1 MSMVPGACDNLVGG
15 AVTQV
20 ADVPVWETAL
30 FDTRSR
36 ARGIFPLSAPSRVES
51 AMTPRKGTKFRRTVE
66 EVADLTVT
74 HRHAAGID
82 VHSAVHFVAVPTE
95 DVPSG
100 FINPERKLPAGVR
113 KFGANT
119 GDLEAIAAWLKD
131 CEVTTVAMESTG
143 VYWIPLYEL
152 LASQGFDVILADPRQ
167 TKHAPGRPKSDV
179 LDCQWIRRLHSY
191 GLLTASFRPAD
202 EIVVWRGFQR
212 QREMLIRY
220 AAQHVQHMQK
230 ALEEMNVKLTEV
242 VSDIVGQT
250 GMKIIKDMVRGERD
264 PLKLAK
270 HRHERC
276 KATEAEIASALYGNW
291 RKEHLFALKQGLQ
304 MYEFYQRQLRECDR
318 EIETCLQG
326 FADKS
331 GGASLPVRPPKQ
343 KPRRHEPKFGA
354 RALLFRMAGV
364 DLTVIEGISETTA
377 LVILSEIGTD
387 LSRFPSEKNFV
398 SWLGLCPQHRGSA
411 GKIFNRRV
419 RRGANRAA
427 RAMRMAAQ
435 GCHHAKNALGAF
447 YRRIQAR
454 CGGAKAVVATAR
466 KIAERVYRMLK
477 YGQEYVRQAE
487 QAYEEAYRLRT
498 VKAMARKAESLGYKL
513 VPATAE

>member
-1 MSMVPGACDNLVGG
+1 
-15 AVTQV
+15 
-20 ADVPVWETAL
+20 
-30 FDTRSR
+30 
-36 ARGIFPLSAPSRVES
+36 
-51 AMTPRKGTKFRRTVE
+51 MTPRQGKRFRTSDQVE
-66 EVADLTVT
+66 DLTVT
-74 HRHAAGID
+74 QRHAAGID
-82 VHSAVHFVAVPTE
+82 VHAAVHFVAVAPA
-95 DVPSG
+95 DVPPG
-100 FINPERKLPAGVR
+100 FVNPDAKLPAGVR
-113 KFGANT
+113 KFAAMT
-119 GDLEAIAAWLKD
+119 ADLEALAAWLKA
-131 CEVTTVAMESTG
+131 CGVTTVAMESTG

-152 LASQGFDVILADPRQ
+152 LASLGFAVILVDPRQ

-212 QREMLIRY
+212 QRDMLVRY
-220 AAQHVQHMQK
+220 AAQHVQHLQK

-250 GMKIIKDMVRGERD
+250 GMKIIKDIVRGERD
-264 PLKLAK
+264 PRKLAK
-270 HRHERC
+270 HRHEKC
-276 KATEAEIASALYGNW
+276 QATEAQIAAALYGNW
-291 RKEHLFALKQGLQ
+291 RKEHLFALKQALQ
-304 MYEFYQRQLRECDR
+304 MYEFYQRQLRACDQ
-318 EIETCLQG
+318 EIEVCLRG
-326 FADKS
+326 FADHS
-331 GGASLPVRPPKQ
+331 GGAALPPS
-343 KPRRHEPKFGA
+343 PRRRQPRGHAPRFGA

-364 DLTVIEGISETTA
+364 DLTGIEGISETTA

-387 LSRFPSEKNFV
+387 LSRFPREKNFV

-411 GKIFNRRV
+411 GKIFSRRV

-427 RAMRMAAQ
+427 RALRMAAQ

-466 KIAERVYRMLK
+466 KIAERVYRLLK

-487 QAYEEAYRLRT
+487 QACEEAYRQRT
-498 VKAMARKAESLGYKL
+498 LKAMARKAESLGYKL
-513 VPATAE
+513 VPATE

>member
-1 MSMVPGACDNLVGG
+1 
-15 AVTQV
+15 
-20 ADVPVWETAL
+20 
-30 FDTRSR
+30 
-36 ARGIFPLSAPSRVES
+36 
-51 AMTPRKGTKFRRTVE
+51 MTPRQGKAFRTSTQLE
-66 EVADLTVT
+66 DLTV
-74 HRHAAGID
+74 RQQHAAGID
-82 VHSAVHFVAVPTE
+82 VHAAVHFVAVTPA
-95 DVPSG
+95 DVPAG
-100 FINPERKLPAGVR
+100 FVNPDAKLPPGVR

-119 GDLEAIAAWLKD
+119 GDLEALAAWLKA
-131 CEVTTVAMESTG
+131 CGVTTVAMESTG

-152 LASQGFDVILADPRQ
+152 LASRGLDVILVDPRQ

-212 QREMLIRY
+212 QRDMLVRY
-220 AAQHVQHMQK
+220 AAQHVQHLQK

-250 GMKIIKDMVRGERD
+250 GLKIIKDIVRGVRD
-264 PLKLAK
+264 PLRLAK
-270 HRHERC
+270 HRHEKC
-276 KATEAEIASALYGNW
+276 QATEAEIAAALYGNW
-291 RKEHLFALKQGLQ
+291 RKEHLFALKQALE
-304 MYEFYQRQLRECDR
+304 MYEFYQRQLRACDQ
-318 EIETCLQG
+318 EIEACLRG
-326 FADKS
+326 FADRS
-331 GGASLPVRPPKQ
+331 GGAALPPS
-343 KPRRHEPKFGA
+343 PRRQQPRGHAPRFGA

-377 LVILSEIGTD
+377 LVLLSEIGLD
-387 LSRFPSEKNFV
+387 LRRFPTEKNFV

-411 GKIFNRRV
+411 GKIFSRRV

-427 RAMRMAAQ
+427 RALRMAAQ

-454 CGGAKAVVATAR
+454 CSGAKAVVATAR
-466 KIAERVYRMLK
+466 KIAERVYRLLK

-487 QAYEEAYRLRT
+487 QAYDEAYRQRT
-498 VKAMARKAESLGYKL
+498 VKGLARKAESLGYKL
-513 VPATAE
+513 VPLTE

>member
-1 MSMVPGACDNLVGG
+1 
-15 AVTQV
+15 
-20 ADVPVWETAL
+20 
-30 FDTRSR
+30 
-36 ARGIFPLSAPSRVES
+36 
-51 AMTPRKGTKFRRTVE
+51 MTPRQGKQFRTSDQVE
-66 EVADLTVT
+66 DLTVRQ
-74 HRHAAGID
+74 RHAAGID
-82 VHSAVHFVAVPTE
+82 VHAAVHFVAVAPA
-95 DVPSG
+95 DVPTG
-100 FINPERKLPAGVR
+100 FVNPDGQLPAGVR

-119 GDLEAIAAWLKD
+119 GDLEALAAWLKV
-131 CEVTTVAMESTG
+131 CGVTTVAMESTG

-152 LASQGFDVILADPRQ
+152 LASLGFDVILVDPRQ

-212 QREMLIRY
+212 QRDLLVRY
-220 AAQHVQHMQK
+220 AAQHVQHLQK

-250 GMKIIKDMVRGERD
+250 GMKIIKDILRGVRD
-264 PLKLAK
+264 PLKLAN
-270 HRHERC
+270 HRHEKC
-276 KATEAEIASALYGNW
+276 HATVAEIAAALHGNW
-291 RKEHLFALKQGLQ
+291 RKEHLFALKQALE
-304 MYEFYQRQLRECDR
+304 MYEFYQRQLQACDQ
-318 EIETCLQG
+318 EIEGCLRG

-331 GGASLPVRPPKQ
+331 GGAALPPN
-343 KPRRHEPKFGA
+343 PRRQPPRGHAARFGA
-354 RALLFRMAGV
+354 RELLFRMAGV

-377 LVILSEIGTD
+377 LVILSEIGLD
-387 LSRFPSEKNFV
+387 LSRFPTEKNFV

-411 GKIFNRRV
+411 GKIFSRRV

-427 RAMRMAAQ
+427 RALRMAAQ

-466 KIAERVYRMLK
+466 KIAERVYRLLK

-487 QAYEEAYRLRT
+487 QAYDEAYRQRT
-498 VKAMARKAESLGYKL
+498 VKGLARKAESLGYQL
-513 VPATAE
+513 VAVTE

>member
-1 MSMVPGACDNLVGG
+1 
-15 AVTQV
+15 
-20 ADVPVWETAL
+20 
-30 FDTRSR
+30 
-36 ARGIFPLSAPSRVES
+36 
-51 AMTPRKGTKFRRTVE
+51 MTPRKGKKFRRSEAVG
-66 EVADLTVT
+66 DLTVRQ
-74 HRHAAGID
+74 RHAAGID
-82 VHSAVHFVAVPTE
+82 VHAAVHFVAVAVE
-95 DVPSG
+95 DVPAG
-100 FINPERKLPAGVR
+100 FVNPDAKLPAGVR
-113 KFGANT
+113 KFGTNT
-119 GDLEAIAAWLKD
+119 ADLEAIATWLKD
-131 CEVTTVAMESTG
+131 CGVTTVAMESTG

-152 LASQGFDVILADPRQ
+152 LASRGFDVMLVDPRQ

-250 GMKIIKDMVRGERD
+250 GMKIIKDIVRGERD

-276 KATEAEIASALYGNW
+276 QATAAEIASALYGNW
-291 RKEHLFALKQGLQ
+291 RKEHLFALKQALQ
-304 MYEFYQRQLRECDR
+304 MYEFYQRQLRACDQ
-318 EIETCLQG
+318 EIETCLHG
-326 FADKS
+326 FADQS
-331 GGASLPVRPPKQ
+331 GGAALPPKPRHQ
-343 KPRRHEPKFGA
+343 KPRRHEPRFGA

-364 DLTVIEGISETTA
+364 DLTVLEGISETTA
-377 LVILSEIGTD
+377 LVILSEIGLD
-387 LSRFPSEKNFV
+387 LSRFPTEKNFV

-427 RAMRMAAQ
+427 RALRMAAQ

-466 KIAERVYRMLK
+466 KIAERVYRLLK

-498 VKAMARKAESLGYKL
+498 LKAMARKAESLGYKL
-513 VPATAE
+513 VPATA

>member
-1 MSMVPGACDNLVGG
+1 
-15 AVTQV
+15 
-20 ADVPVWETAL
+20 
-30 FDTRSR
+30 
-36 ARGIFPLSAPSRVES
+36 
-51 AMTPRKGTKFRRTVE
+51 MTPQKGKKFRTSER
-66 EVADLTVT
+66 VADLTIT

-82 VHSAVHFVAVPTE
+82 VHAAVHFVAVPVE
-95 DVPSG
+95 DVPAG
-100 FINPERKLPAGVR
+100 FSNPEAKLPAGVR
-113 KFGANT
+113 KFGTNT
-119 GDLEAIAAWLKD
+119 ADLQALAAWLKV
-131 CEVTTVAMESTG
+131 CGVTTVAMESTG
-143 VYWIPLYEL
+143 VYWIPLYDL
-152 LASQGFDVILADPRQ
+152 LASQGFAVILVDPRQ

-179 LDCQWIRRLHSY
+179 LDCQWIRRLHSF

-202 EIVVWRGFQR
+202 EIVQWRGFQR
-212 QREMLIRY
+212 QRDMLVRY

-242 VSDIVGQT
+242 VSDVAGQT
-250 GMKIIKDMVRGERD
+250 GLKIIKDIVRGERD
-264 PLKLAK
+264 PRKLAK

-276 KATEAEIASALYGNW
+276 QATEAQIARALHGTW
-291 RKEHLFALKQGLQ
+291 RKEQLFALKQAVQ
-304 MYEFYQRQLRECDR
+304 MYEFYQQQLRACDQ
-318 EIETCLQG
+318 EIEVCLRG
-326 FADKS
+326 LADKS
-331 GGASLPVRPPKQ
+331 KGAALPARPKKQ
-343 KPRRHEPKFGA
+343 KPRRHEPRFGA

-377 LVILSEIGTD
+377 LVILSEMGTD
-387 LSRFPSEKNFV
+387 LSRFPTAKNFV

-427 RAMRMAAQ
+427 RALRMAAQ

-466 KIAERVYRMLK
+466 KIAERVYRLLK
-477 YGQEYVRQAE
+477 YGQAYVAQAE

-498 VKAMARKAESLGYKL
+498 IKAMARKAQTLGYRL
-513 VPATAE
+513 VPATT

>member
-1 MSMVPGACDNLVGG
+1 
-15 AVTQV
+15 
-20 ADVPVWETAL
+20 
-30 FDTRSR
+30 
-36 ARGIFPLSAPSRVES
+36 
-51 AMTPRKGTKFRRTVE
+51 MTPRKGKKFRRSE
-66 EVADLTVT
+66 ESADLRVT

-82 VHSAVHFVAVPTE
+82 VHSAVHFVAVPVE
-95 DVPSG
+95 DMPTG
-100 FINPERKLPAGVR
+100 FSNLDAKLPAGVR

-119 GDLEAIAAWLKD
+119 GDLEALAAWLKD
-131 CEVTTVAMESTG
+131 CGVTTVAMESTG

-152 LASQGFDVILADPRQ
+152 LASQGFEVFLVDPRQ

-191 GLLTASFRPAD
+191 GLLTPSFRPAD
-202 EIVVWRGFQR
+202 EIVQWRGFQR
-212 QREMLIRY
+212 QRDMLIRY

-242 VSDIVGQT
+242 VSDITGQT
-250 GMKIIKDMVRGERD
+250 GMKIIEDIVRGVRD

-270 HRHERC
+270 HRHEKC

-291 RKEHLFALKQGLQ
+291 REEHLFALKQAVQLH
-304 MYEFYQRQLRECDR
+304 EFYHRQLRECEQR
-318 EIETCLQG
+318 IEACLRG

-331 GGASLPVRPPKQ
+331 GGALLPPN
-343 KPRRHEPKFGA
+343 PRQQTRKRNEVKFGA

-411 GKIFNRRV
+411 GRIFSRRI

-427 RAMRMAAQ
+427 RALRMAGQ

-466 KIAERVYRMLK
+466 KIAERVYRLLK

-487 QAYEEAYRLRT
+487 QVYEEAYRLRT
-498 VKAMARKAESLGYKL
+498 LKGMARKAESLGYKL
-513 VPATAE
+513 VPVTE